1 MKPKDFLAKLD
12 DDRVVAAIKE
22 AERGTSGEIRV
33 FVSSRALK
41 GDDVQARAEA
51 RFVKLRMPATDERNG
66 VMFYFVPR
74 DRKFAIV
81 GDRGIHEKCGANFW
95 AEIAGALHGRLAKG
109 EFTEGVVEAIG
120 RAGAALARH
129 FPGRHDDRNELS
141 DTVERD

>member
-12 DDRVVAAIKE
+12 EDRVVAAIKE

-41 GDDVQARAEA
+41 GDNVQARAHA
-51 RFVKLRMPATDERNG
+51 RFVKLGMLATSERNG
-66 VMFYFVPR
+66 VLFYFIPR

-95 AEIAGALHGRLAKG
+95 TETAAALHDRLANG
-109 EFTEGVVEAIG
+109 EFTDAVVEAIT
-120 RAGAALARH
+120 RAGAALAEH
-129 FPGRHDDRNELS
+129 FPSRNDDRNELS
-141 DTVERD
+141 DSIERD